1 MPILI
6 NRRTRPN
13 SLSFRGNEETVGISR
28 KGNVS
33 TGDRRQFFLIIRVRL
48 FSFLLRGI
56 SRLTLEMTSV
66 SDWLYNVAP
75 YKPSRTLE
83 MTSCTQPIKPS
94 PSGEGGLPKHR
105 EGKTDEGKT
114 TLRFY

>member
-13 SLSFRGNEETVGISR
+13 SLSFRGNEVTVGISR

-56 SRLTLEMTSV
+56 SRLTLEMTGGG
-66 SDWLYNVAP
+66 
-75 YKPSRTLE
+75 
-83 MTSCTQPIKPS
+83 PIR
-94 PSGEGGLPKHR
+94 GEAVGRAGRPR
-105 EGKTDEGKT
+105 PAA
-114 TLRFY
+114 